1 MAPGK
6 EPGVMKFVDDTS
18 KPLPFCKRSVG
29 KLGYIDNVAILH
41 A

>member
-1 MAPGK
+1 MKNAPGK
-6 EPGVMKFVDDTS
+6 EPGVMKFDS
-18 KPLPFCKRSVG
+18 SNLGLCRRSVG